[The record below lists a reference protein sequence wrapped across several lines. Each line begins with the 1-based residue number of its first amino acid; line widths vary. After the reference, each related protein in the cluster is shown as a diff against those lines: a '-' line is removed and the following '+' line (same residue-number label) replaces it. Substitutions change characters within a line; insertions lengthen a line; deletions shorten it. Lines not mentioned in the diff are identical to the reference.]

1 MESKVPELKQQ
12 LKELNQTISFTI
24 KSLDDV
30 IKTDIHKSE
39 ELASSLQSLIDKRQI
54 LIEQVMSTNEVDA
67 TYINQQKALAKA
79 FMDAL
84 VTHRQYYFDALAKV
98 KPGTKKVNL
107 YQAIDS
113 GK

>member
-1 MESKVPELKQQ
+1 MSELKQQ
-12 LKELNQTISFTI
+12 LKELNQTISHTI

-30 IKTDIHKSE
+30 IKSDIHKSE
-39 ELASSLQSLIDKRQI
+39 ELASSLQGLIDKRQL
-54 LIEQVMSTNEVDA
+54 LIEKVTSGNDVDA
-67 TYINQQKALAKA
+67 DYINQQKALAKA

-98 KPGTKKVNL
+98 KPGTKKINL
-107 YQAIDS
+107 YQDIDS